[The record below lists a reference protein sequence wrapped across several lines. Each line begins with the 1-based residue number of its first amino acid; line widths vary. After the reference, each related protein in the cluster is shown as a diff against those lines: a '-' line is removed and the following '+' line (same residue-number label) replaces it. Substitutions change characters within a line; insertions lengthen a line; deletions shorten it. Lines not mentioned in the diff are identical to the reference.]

1 MQNMSRRFGRMTTK
15 SSADDSQI
23 AVLLKDFDDADM
35 LLGKIVESTQAW
47 RDAWVSIA
55 TYQSRLVEE
64 FDGLYGP
71 IIGSS
76 ETPSNHKA
84 VDTDPVRLART
95 NRLRKEYDEL
105 RTDLLEELGAVDT
118 RLSQP
123 AARAKESLA
132 PMKKTIKKRNDKKT
146 DFEISQGR
154 VDSLMKKP
162 KRTDRENVSLA
173 KAEVELANTKEAYQA
188 ADHDLRQRL
197 PTLVALIFSLTPYI
211 LEAQVEIQNRM
222 LAHYYTVLHTYC
234 EEEGFPSPPPA
245 MEQVVQDWEFA
256 FKPVQ
261 AEIES
266 FGSLTQGKAMR
277 RAATD
282 QDNKKRPSNGSRVP
296 STASSISLPASFR
309 RGSQTPGSSSQTPC
323 VSEYPPSP
331 PLSTISR
338 KSSAIPVGNAP
349 GSQPLSTGGD
359 YFDPPRPTFMPT
371 PQATPVSSGV
381 VRSPAGPNIDSF
393 QAKVSPL
400 TAAIGKKKPP
410 PPPPAAS
417 RPVFVTAL
425 YDFDGQG
432 NGDLSFRE
440 GDRIRVVQKTNSTD
454 DWWEEAT
461 ATLEA
466 MNAASRVAL
475 KRTRT
480 IFLSDGQ
487 PHYENLSSMPELWWV
502 SVKLS
507 AEDRLSS
514 DEELMDLVAD
524 RCRAG
529 DCAVTNYD
537 ALHHKQEL
545 CISFPAMNCDKDLA
559 TRGWM
564 IIVAG
569 LAEHY
574 QMEIAAGR
582 LSVDRDYVFGPRV

>member
-55 TYQSRLVEE
+55 TYQSRLVDE

-84 VDTDPVRLART
+84 VDTDPGRLART

-105 RTDLLEELGAVDT
+105 RTDLVDELSAVDT
-118 RLSQP
+118 RMSQP
-123 AARAKESLA
+123 AAQAKESLA

-162 KRTDRENVSLA
+162 KRTDRENVNLA
-173 KAEVELANTKEAYQA
+173 KAEIELANNKEAYQA

-197 PTLVALIFSLTPYI
+197 PTLIALIFSLTPFI

-234 EEEGFPSPPPA
+234 QEEGFPSPPPA

-261 AEIES
+261 TEIET
-266 FGSLTQGKAMR
+266 FGALTQGKAMR
-277 RAATD
+277 RAAAD
-282 QDNKKRPSNGSRVP
+282 QENKKRPSIGNRIH
-296 STASSISLPASFR
+296 STASSSSLSASFR

-323 VSEYPPSP
+323 VPEYPPSP
-331 PLSTISR
+331 PLSTISH
-338 KSSAIPVGNAP
+338 KSSAIPVGNTA
-349 GSQPLSTGGD
+349 GSKPLSTGGD
-359 YFDPPRPTFMPT
+359 YFDPPRPALLPT
-371 PQATPVSSGV
+371 PQATPVPSGV
-381 VRSPAGPNIDSF
+381 VRSPAGPNIDAF
-393 QAKVSPL
+393 QARVSPMA
-400 TAAIGKKKPP
+400 AAIGKKKPP

-440 GDRIRVVQKTNSTD
+440 GDRIRVMRKTNSTD
-454 DWWEEAT
+454 DWWEGE
-461 ATLEA
+461 L
-466 MNAASRVAL
+466 R
-475 KRTRT
+475 
-480 IFLSDGQ
+480 GQ
-487 PHYENLSSMPELWWV
+487 KGP
-502 SVKLS
+502 
-507 AEDRLSS
+507 
-514 DEELMDLVAD
+514 
-524 RCRAG
+524 
-529 DCAVTNYD
+529 
-537 ALHHKQEL
+537 
-545 CISFPAMNCDKDLA
+545 FPAN
-559 TRGWM
+559 
-564 IIVAG
+564 
-569 LAEHY
+569 
-574 QMEIAAGR
+574 
-582 LSVDRDYVFGPRV
+582 YVE